1 MGEKRL
7 VSNASRK
14 KSWIISACFSIL
26 GDECLGD
33 CQESNR
39 AGLIADANKCCKSL
53 AFLSTA
59 KKAFPSR
66 KESRSNL
73 RGHGKQ
79 VVTSRGT
86 ERVGQYWSLEAT
98 SAVSVVCNPRDLP
111 FLPAQVYCKVPV
123 ADPAL
128 HRLLAGRSHWSSCG

>member
-7 VSNASRK
+7 VGNASRK

-53 AFLSTA
+53 AFLSIA

-73 RGHGKQ
+73 GGHGKQ

-98 SAVSVVCNPRDLP
+98 SAVSVVCKPRRFAIFTCPGL
-111 FLPAQVYCKVPV
+111 LQSAL

>member
-1 MGEKRL
+1 MGEKKL
-7 VSNASRK
+7 VGNDGRK

-39 AGLIADANKCCKSL
+39 AGLIADANEGCKSL

-66 KESRSNL
+66 KRAGAISRAMA
-73 RGHGKQ
+73 
-79 VVTSRGT
+79 SR
-86 ERVGQYWSLEAT
+86 
-98 SAVSVVCNPRDLP
+98 
-111 FLPAQVYCKVPV
+111 
-123 ADPAL
+123 
-128 HRLLAGRSHWSSCG
+128 